1 MTINLFD
8 SATFKA
14 QTHERIARWAKGI
27 PADYTYANPAGY
39 PLAPQLCQFHDVL
52 SGMAWIVVGPV
63 DTQTTL
69 AELLDRKDTKFG
81 TQSIVQQ
88 VTVEKFAHELGL
100 IADFIFRCAMDDGR
114 TSQIC
119 TELNA
124 TVDAVQAA
132 VKNTKGT
139 PEKVMEI
146 VRQELG
152 DQKLEAFYFTTPM
165 ANGFLRW
172 DKAFILTAEGA
183 REHHH
188 ETTPGGEAD
197 FYVTKYKT
205 NEPYSRLMPYEW
217 HASLMAK
224 QDQQYLA
231 IACGMV
237 YTARRPQSRARIGG
251 NDLLIAADEATDVDV
266 LQVSAFLKQ
275 HQDARE
281 VLHKGDIAF
290 VWLWERHDGRSVKG
304 DGTTCIQLALTQ
316 LIKRFPDLSTVVIDL
331 KPYQHQAPGEFDEPP
346 SIQMKRL
353 EALDTLQAHVD
364 SVMAQCPLDVRYM
377 CNREVDPLAAL
388 RQIYEDKNS
397 LKGAVHS

>member
-52 SGMAWIVVGPV
+52 SGMAPARLECVAFETPLARQRGRKH
-63 DTQTTL
+63 TEFCTT
-69 AELLDRKDTKFG
+69 F
-81 TQSIVQQ
+81 IVQP
-88 VTVEKFAHELGL
+88 VTVETFAHELGL
-100 IADFIFRCAMDDGR
+100 IADLLCRCAMDDGR

-266 LQVSAFLKQ
+266 LQVSAFLNSTRTHGKCSPK
-275 HQDARE
+275 AT
-281 VLHKGDIAF
+281 L
-290 VWLWERHDGRSVKG
+290 
-304 DGTTCIQLALTQ
+304 
-316 LIKRFPDLSTVVIDL
+316 PLSGCGNATMA
-331 KPYQHQAPGEFDEPP
+331 AP
-346 SIQMKRL
+346 
-353 EALDTLQAHVD
+353 
-364 SVMAQCPLDVRYM
+364 
-377 CNREVDPLAAL
+377 
-388 RQIYEDKNS
+388 
-397 LKGAVHS
+397 